1 MLEGRGKEVA
11 CARVLIVGAAYKPG
25 IQDTRE
31 SPALEI
37 MRELSARGAAIA
49 YHDPLVR
56 SLALGDDLALL
67 SVAQPRP
74 ADYDLALVVTVHA
87 GFDYAWLD
95 EMGQVLDCT
104 YRTAA
109 PAVRAIL

>member
-1 MLEGRGKEVA
+1 MEFGILFTSHPNQDVEPYPRRDVH
-11 CARVLIVGAAYKPG
+11 ARV
-25 IQDTRE
+25 TRE
-31 SPALEI
+31 IL
-37 MRELSARGAAIA
+37 R
-49 YHDPLVR
+49 
-56 SLALGDDLALL
+56 
-67 SVAQPRP
+67 
-74 ADYDLALVVTVHA
+74 ADQL